1 MKGVGGFQRV
11 PFAGFYQ
18 GKKVLVTGHTGFKGS
33 WLCEWLLLLGAQ
45 VSGYSL
51 PPPTNPSL
59 FDQLGLQERV
69 DHRIGDVR
77 DADALRSAIREIQP
91 DVVFHLAAQSLVRQ
105 SYTEPAETYA
115 TNVLGTV
122 HLLQALRDLD
132 KPCAAVFITSDKCYE
147 NREWHYGYREN
158 DTLGGYDPYSSS
170 KACAELAIQSF
181 RRSFFGK
188 KSSSPVVIASARAGN
203 VIGGGDWATNRIL
216 PDCIRAL
223 SSNKAIALRSPTATR
238 PWQHVLEPL
247 SGYLLLAQEIY
258 PSANER
264 SEALCGAF
272 NFGPNIES
280 NRNIRELV
288 EEVLRHWPGHW
299 EDHSDPNAPHEAG
312 LLHLN
317 IDKASHYLR
326 WRPVWS
332 FEKAVERTV
341 TWYRLAHECGYA
353 SKTIHDE
360 LLSQIVQYMR
370 DAETRLLD
378 WMESI

>member
-1 MKGVGGFQRV
+1 MIPTDDFEQLPFGGFYR
-11 PFAGFYQ
+11 

-51 PPPTNPSL
+51 APPTDPSL

-77 DADALRSAIREIQP
+77 DRDTLSSAIREIQP

-105 SYTEPAETYA
+105 SYTEPVETYT

-122 HLLQALRDLD
+122 HLLQALRDLE
-132 KPCAAVFITSDKCYE
+132 KSCAAVFITSDKCYE
-147 NREWHYGYREN
+147 NREWYYGYRED

-170 KACAELAIQSF
+170 KACAEVAIQSF

-188 KSSSPVVIASARAGN
+188 KSPSCIAIASSRAGN
-203 VIGGGDWATNRIL
+203 VIGGGDWATDRIL

-223 SSNKAIALRSPTATR
+223 SHDEPIAVRNPTATR

-247 SGYLLLAQEIY
+247 SGYLLLAQKIY
-258 PSANER
+258 PSVNAR
-264 SEALCGAF
+264 SEALRSAF
-272 NFGPNIES
+272 NFGPKIES
-280 NRNIRELV
+280 NHNIKELV
-288 EEVLRHWPGHW
+288 EEVLKHWPGRW
-299 EDHSDPNAPHEAG
+299 EDHSDPNGPHEAG

-317 IDKASHYLR
+317 IDKAWHYLR
-326 WRPVWS
+326 WHPVWS
-332 FEKAVERTV
+332 FEEAVEQTV
-341 TWYRLAHECGYA
+341 TWYRLAHECDYD
-353 SKTIHDE
+353 SKTIRE
-360 LLSQIVQYMR
+360 ESVAQIVQYMSH
-370 DAETRLLD
+370 AKSQSLE
-378 WMESI
+378 WMKDT

>member
-1 MKGVGGFQRV
+1 MSTHDFGRAPFGGFYR
-11 PFAGFYQ
+11 
-18 GKKVLVTGHTGFKGS
+18 GKKVFVTGHTGFKGS

-51 PPPTNPSL
+51 APPTDPSL
-59 FDQLGLQERV
+59 FDQLGLQKRM

-77 DADALRSAIREIQP
+77 DADALRSAIREVQP

-105 SYTEPAETYA
+105 GYTEPAETYS

-122 HLLQALRDLD
+122 HLLQALRDLE

-188 KSSSPVVIASARAGN
+188 KSSSRVAIASARAGN
-203 VIGGGDWATNRIL
+203 VIGGGDWATDRIL
-216 PDCIRAL
+216 PDCMRAL
-223 SSNKAIALRSPTATR
+223 SSDKPILVRSPTATR

-247 SGYLLLAQEIY
+247 AGYLLLAQKIY
-258 PSANER
+258 PSANDR
-264 SEALCGAF
+264 SETLCGAY

-280 NRNIRELV
+280 NRNIRQLV
-288 EEVLRHWPGHW
+288 EEVLKHWPGRW

-317 IDKASHYLR
+317 IDKAWHYLR

-332 FEKAVERTV
+332 FEKAVEETV
-341 TWYRLAHECGYA
+341 TWYRLAHESGYD
-353 SKTIHDE
+353 SRIVREE
-360 LLSQIVQYMR
+360 LLAQIGQYME
-370 DAETRLLD
+370 DAKAQSLD
-378 WMESI
+378 WMEDV